1 VFTPTLLIFTAL
13 ARILIL
19 PQPAVITPWN
29 KEGAKNKYENENEK
43 QQSAKVSEN

>member
-1 VFTPTLLIFTAL
+1 VTAL

-29 KEGAKNKYENENEK
+29 KKEAKNKYENEK
-43 QQSAKVSEN
+43 QQSTEISQNQAQ

>member
-1 VFTPTLLIFTAL
+1 L

-29 KEGAKNKYENENEK
+29 KEGAKNKYENEK
-43 QQSAKVSEN
+43 QQSAEISENQAQ

>member
-1 VFTPTLLIFTAL
+1 L

-29 KEGAKNKYENENEK
+29 KEKAKNKYENENK
-43 QQSAKVSEN
+43 NQQSGKVSENQAQ

>member
-1 VFTPTLLIFTAL
+1 L

-29 KEGAKNKYENENEK
+29 KEGAKNKYESEK
-43 QQSAKVSEN
+43 QQSDKVSEKQAQ